1 MEGITVAMEVSMTS
15 NELKEL
21 YLFLLAADTEQE
33 VVQILKD
40 KGFWD
45 TPEAWRYYGD
55 REDNFSI
62 IGNQQSRPEAALV
75 EKIVNSVDAVLMNEC
90 WMKGLPPEDAK
101 TPKSIHEAVA
111 LYFMGDASKAD
122 TLGHIENWGSTKRT
136 EVSRLITVAAT
147 GVTAASDGASNPCF
161 TISDAGEGQ
170 TPLSMPLTI
179 LSLDKK
185 NKQRIHFVQGK
196 FNMGGTGVLQFCG
209 RLNMQLIVSRRN
221 PTIPKNGDHDSED
234 WGFTL
239 VRRENP
245 PAGQKS
251 SVYTYLAPI
260 GAGEN
265 PRMGGILH
273 FSSDTLPIF
282 PDDNVPYKREA
293 KWGTAIKLYEY
304 NATGFR
310 TMMFRKDGLLSRL
323 DILLPEIALPI
334 RLHECRDYK
343 GHPGSFE
350 TTLSGLT
357 VRLEDNKAE
366 NLEDGFPATGQF
378 MAKGESMDAKVYAF
392 RQNKADTYKKNE
404 GLIFTINGQTHGY
417 LPLTFFGRKTVGM
430 GRLDDSIL
438 VVVDCSNLSGR
449 AREDLFMNSR
459 DRLRG
464 GDLRDAIEKELVILI
479 RDHSGLRALKERR
492 RREEIESRL
501 SNSKPL
507 EKALELILRASPSL
521 LALFS
526 SGSRLS
532 NPFKTAETASS
543 DKPFHGSYHPTFFK
557 FEKLPYG
564 HKLKRTVAVNMR
576 SRVIFETNAVNDYF
590 SRPQNKGLFTLKS
603 IEDGKSTD
611 VQNYSLNLHDG
622 RATLSLRLPEGSI
635 VGQVLEFEALVADDT
650 ILEPFANR
658 LALTV
663 GQPQTPQGGPSGG
676 AKPPNGKKGHKRDT
690 PTGLTIPEVWDVT
703 QSEWENR
710 KPKFDQFSAL
720 QIIQEEAADEN
731 EFAEDGAAVYSFWV
745 NVDNVHFKRECKCSK
760 EDPKILKAR
769 WKYGLALIG
778 MALVQADS
786 QSKKAQGDG
795 DAVNL
800 DQEEAPTLEQR
811 VFDITSAIAPVI
823 LPIVETLGSLTE
835 EQVSSGGQI
844 GDDE

>member
-1 MEGITVAMEVSMTS
+1 ME
-15 NELKEL
+15 NQELKEL
-21 YLFLLAADTEQE
+21 CLSLLIADTEQT
-33 VVQILKD
+33 VIQIMKS

-45 TPEAWRYYGD
+45 MPEVWRYYGD

-75 EKIVNSVDAVLMNEC
+75 EKVVNSVDAVLMNEC
-90 WMKGLPPEDAK
+90 WMKGLAPEDAGA
-101 TPKSIHEAVA
+101 PKSIHEAVA
-111 LYFMGDASKAD
+111 LYFMGDTNKAD

-136 EVSRLITVAAT
+136 EISRLITVAAT
-147 GVTAASDGASNPCF
+147 GVRAASDDASNPCF

-185 NKQRIHFVQGK
+185 NKLRIHFVQGK

-209 RLNMQLIVSRRN
+209 RQNLQLILSRRN
-221 PTIPKNGDHDSED
+221 PATMKNGDPNSED

-260 GAGEN
+260 DADEK
-265 PRMGGILH
+265 PRMGGVLH
-273 FSSDTLPIF
+273 FSSGTMPIF
-282 PDDNVPYKREA
+282 PDDNVPYKRET

-334 RLHECRDYK
+334 RLHECRGYR

-350 TTLSGLT
+350 TTLSGVT

-366 NLEDGFPATGQF
+366 NLEDGFPTTAYF
-378 MAKGESMDAKVYAF
+378 MAKGEPMNVKIYAF
-392 RQNKADTYKKNE
+392 RQDKADTYKKNE
-404 GLIFTINGQTHGY
+404 GLIFTVNGQTHGY

-430 GRLDDSIL
+430 GRLADSIL
-438 VVVDCSNLSGR
+438 VAVDCSNLSGR

-464 GDLRDAIEKELVILI
+464 GDLRDTIEKELKILI
-479 RDHSGLRALKERR
+479 RDHPGLKALKEKR
-492 RREEIESRL
+492 RREEIESKL
-501 SNSKPL
+501 SDSKPL
-507 EKALELILRASPSL
+507 EKALELIIKASPSL

-532 NPFKTAETASS
+532 NPFKTTETASS
-543 DKPFHGSYHPTFFK
+543 NKPFHGNYHPTFFK

-564 HKLKRTVAVNMR
+564 HKLKRTVAMNMR
-576 SRVIFETNAVNDYF
+576 SRVIFETNVVNDYF
-590 SRPQNKGLFTLKS
+590 SRPLNKGMFSLKY
-603 IEDGKSTD
+603 IEDGKPTD

-622 RATLSLRLPEGSI
+622 RATLSVRLPEDRVI
-635 VGQVLEFEALVADDT
+635 GQVLEFEARVTGDT
-650 ILEPFANR
+650 LLEPFVNKF
-658 LALTV
+658 ALTV
-663 GQPQTPQGGPSGG
+663 SQSQWPHGGPGG
-676 AKPPNGKKGHKRDT
+676 RVKPPNGKKGNERDNT
-690 PTGLTIPEVWDVT
+690 VGITLPEVWEVT
-703 QSEWENR
+703 QSEWETR

-720 QIIQEEAADEN
+720 QIIQEKAAEEN
-731 EFAEDGAAVYSFWV
+731 GLAEDGTAVYSFWV
-745 NVDNVHFKRECKCSK
+745 NIDNVHFKIQCKYSK
-760 EDPKILKAR
+760 EEPRILKAR
-769 WKYGLALIG
+769 WKYGLTLIG
-778 MALVQADS
+778 MALVQADNQSNQS
-786 QSKKAQGDG
+786 QAGSNATTDDEGT
-795 DAVNL
+795 
-800 DQEEAPTLEQR
+800 PTLEQR
-811 VFDITSAIAPVI
+811 VFDITLAIAPVI
-823 LPIVETLGSLTE
+823 LPLVETLGSLTE
-835 EQVSSGGQI
+835 EQVSAGGQI

>member
-1 MEGITVAMEVSMTS
+1 MEASMAN
-15 NELKEL
+15 NELRVL
-21 YLFLLAADTEQE
+21 CLSLLAIDTERE

-45 TPEAWRYYGD
+45 TPAYWRYYGD

-75 EKIVNSVDAVLMNEC
+75 EKVVNSVDAVLMNEC
-90 WMKGLPPEDAK
+90 WMNGLSPEDAK
-101 TPKSIHEAVA
+101 APKSIHEAVA

-136 EVSRLITVAAT
+136 EVSRFIAVTAT
-147 GVTAASDGASNPCF
+147 GVRAADDGASDPCF

-185 NKQRIHFVQGK
+185 NKLRIHFVQGK

-209 RLNMQLIVSRRN
+209 RCNLQLIISRRN
-221 PTIPKNGDHDSED
+221 SAIPRYGDHDSED

-251 SVYTYLAPI
+251 SVYAYLAPL
-260 GAGEN
+260 GADEK
-265 PRMGGILH
+265 PRMGGVLH
-273 FSSDTLPIF
+273 FRSDTLPIF

-366 NLEDGFPATGQF
+366 NLEDGFPTTGQF
-378 MAKGESMDAKVYAF
+378 MAKGEPMDAKVYAF
-392 RQNKADTYKKNE
+392 RRNKADTYKKNE
-404 GLIFTINGQTHGY
+404 GLIFTVNGQTHGH
-417 LPLTFFGRKTVGM
+417 LPLSFFGRKTVGM
-430 GRLDDSIL
+430 GRLGDSIL

-464 GDLRDAIEKELVILI
+464 GDLRDAIEKELEILI
-479 RDHSGLRALKERR
+479 RDHLGLRALKEKR
-492 RREEIESRL
+492 RREEIESKL
-501 SNSKPL
+501 SDSKPL
-507 EKALELILRASPSL
+507 EKALELILKSSPSL
-521 LALFS
+521 LELFS
-526 SGSRLS
+526 TGLRLS
-532 NPFKTAETASS
+532 NPFKTAETASTN
-543 DKPFHGSYHPTFFK
+543 KPFHGSYHPTFFK
-557 FEKLPYG
+557 FQKLPYG
-564 HKLKRTVAVNMR
+564 HKLERIVAVNMR

-590 SRPQNKGLFTLKS
+590 SRPQNKGLFTLKY

-611 VQNYSLNLHDG
+611 VENYSLNLHDG
-622 RATLSLRLPEGSI
+622 RATLSLRLPDGSI
-635 VGQVLEFEALVADDT
+635 VGQVLEFEARVTGDAM
-650 ILEPFANR
+650 LEPFVNR
-658 LALTV
+658 FALTV
-663 GQPQTPQGGPSGG
+663 GQPQTPHGGQSVG
-676 AKPPNGKKGHKRDT
+676 AKPPNGKKGHEREI
-690 PTGLTIPEVWDVT
+690 PTGLTIPEVFEVT

-710 KPKFDQFSAL
+710 NPKFDQFSAL

-731 EFAEDGAAVYSFWV
+731 ELAEDGAAVYSFWV
-745 NVDNVHFKRECKCSK
+745 NVDNVHFKRECKYSK

-778 MALVQADS
+778 MALVQDGS
-786 QSKKAQGDG
+786 QAKKAKVDV
-795 DAVNL
+795 DAANR
-800 DQEEAPTLEQR
+800 DEEEAPTLEHK

-844 GDDE
+844 GDDD